1 MNNFNEL
8 INSTKPTLV
17 DFYADWC
24 GPCKV
29 LSPIIEQT
37 KSDLGEEA
45 TVLKVNIDN
54 NVDVARQYQIRSIP
68 TLLLFKEGN
77 VVWRQNGVPNKELI
91 VESVK
96 KFI

>member
-1 MNNFNEL
+1 MNNFNVL

-37 KSDLGEEA
+37 KNDLGEEA

>member
-1 MNNFNEL
+1 MGDFNEI
-8 INSTKPTLV
+8 INSSKPTLV

-29 LSPIIEQT
+29 MSPIIEQT

-45 TVLKVNIDN
+45 TVLKINIDN
-54 NVDVARQYQIRSIP
+54 NVEVARKYQIRSIP
-68 TLLLFKEGN
+68 TLLIFKEGE
-77 VVWRQNGVPNKELI
+77 VVWRQSGVPQKQMI

-96 KFI
+96 QFI